1 MSKVLDFCK
10 DETPNFK
17 IKVEDT
23 EEFKKASR
31 ELSDFVFSLP
41 LSHADNDKLIK
52 LMVIQVSLAEK
63 QAFEQGA
70 QWGAMLNELDTKCS
84 E

>member
-10 DETPNFK
+10 EETPDFK

-23 EEFKKASR
+23 EEFKKAAR
-31 ELSDFVFSLP
+31 ELSDFVHSLP
-41 LSHADNDKLIK
+41 LSYADNDKLIK
-52 LMVIQVSLAEK
+52 LMVTQVCQAEK

-70 QWGAMLNELDTKCS
+70 QWGALLTELDTQCP